1 MYVIQVKFP
10 FLPVDFFSSPANQ
23 HNLRISPLF
32 LYVIQVK
39 FPFLP
44 VDFFSSQEEAE
55 KMLQEYCL
63 AFGFSC
69 LLSIVRR
76 VYL

>member
-1 MYVIQVKFP
+1 V
-10 FLPVDFFSSPANQ
+10 
-23 HNLRISPLF
+23 
-32 LYVIQVK
+32 YVIQVK